1 VSRPTTT
8 PLPAAPVR
16 FGVRRALRVFGP
28 FARPHL
34 GSLAVALALVLVG
47 TGTKLLK
54 PWPLAFLVD
63 EVLGKPRSD
72 GSFTGLVVLLSVAVV
87 VLAALDAGLGFV
99 RSYLTQAVGQKVAF
113 RIRSA
118 LYAHLQ
124 RLSLGF
130 HDKQQTGELMNR
142 VTRDAD
148 KVQELLTGNAL
159 EAASSGL
166 LLLGMVAV
174 TFALDWRLA
183 LVLVAMTPLMA
194 LTNAR
199 FRRRIKAAEQRA
211 RQGEGDINSLT
222 QETLSSIRLI
232 KVFGRERHETER
244 FDSIGTEVLE
254 ANLALTRTESAFSS
268 WLEIVPALG
277 LALLLGVGAHQVRA
291 GDLELG
297 QLLVFVAYLRD
308 FYGPTRALSRL
319 AAKAS
324 RASVRAERIAEVLDT
339 APAVADRPG
348 ARPAGRLRGE
358 ISFSGVTFGYLPG
371 RPVLHHV
378 DLRVPAG
385 SVVALVG
392 PTGAGKSTL
401 AALVPRLYDPDEGA
415 VLIDGVD
422 ARSFTLESLQSQVA
436 VVPQES
442 VLFRATLAENIA
454 YGRPGATRAEIE
466 AAARVANAHDFITA
480 LPQGY
485 DTVVGERGE
494 TLSGGQR
501 QRVAI
506 ARALVRDAPILILD
520 EPTSGLDVRAERE
533 VLDAIER
540 LVEGRSTIVIAHRLS
555 TVRRADRIAV
565 LVDGCVVECGSHAEL
580 MARGER
586 YAEMV
591 ALTTGD
597 RLGDGIGSGARHDDG
612 NNRRLATGAA
622 PPPREGAR

>member
-1 VSRPTTT
+1 MSETT
-8 PLPAAPVR
+8 PDQDAAR
-16 FGVRRALRVFGP
+16 AKFGARRALKVFGP
-28 FARPHL
+28 FARPHF
-34 GSLAVALALVLVG
+34 GSLALALFLVLVG
-47 TGTKLLK
+47 TTFKLAK

-72 GSFTGLVVLLSVAVV
+72 GSFTGLVVLVAGAVV
-87 VLAALDAGLGFV
+87 ALAALDAALGFV
-99 RSYLTQAVGQKVAF
+99 RSYLTQSIGQKVAF

-118 LYAHLQ
+118 LYGHLQ
-124 RLSLGF
+124 RLSLSF
-130 HDKQQTGELMNR
+130 HDRQQTGELMNR

-148 KVQELLTGNAL
+148 KVQELLTDNLL
-159 EAASSGL
+159 EAASSSL
-166 LLLGMVAV
+166 LLIGMVGI
-174 TFALDWRLA
+174 TLTLDWRLA
-183 LVLVAMTPLMA
+183 LVLMCMTPLMA
-194 LTNAR
+194 VTNSR

-222 QETLSSIRLI
+222 QETLSSMRLI

-244 FDSIGTEVLE
+244 FDTVGNELLE

-277 LALLLGVGAHQVRA
+277 LALLLGFGAHQVRS

-297 QLLVFVAYLRD
+297 QLLVFVSYLRD

-324 RASVRAERIAEVLDT
+324 RASVRAERIAEVLGT
-339 APAVADRPG
+339 APAVADLPG
-348 ARPAGRLRGE
+348 ARPAPRLRGDVV
-358 ISFSGVTFGYLPG
+358 FSGVSFAYLEN
-371 RPVLHHV
+371 RPVLADV
-378 DLRVPAG
+378 DLAVPAG
-385 SVVALVG
+385 SVLALVG

-401 AALVPRLYDPDEGA
+401 AALVPRLYDPDDGA
-415 VLIDGVD
+415 VLLDGVD
-422 ARSFTLESLQSQVA
+422 IRSYTLESLQAQVA

-442 VLFRATLAENIA
+442 VLFRASVLENIA
-454 YGRPGATRAEIE
+454 YGRPGASRADIE
-466 AAARVANAHDFITA
+466 AAAKAANAHEFITA
-480 LPQGY
+480 LPHGY
-485 DTVVGERGE
+485 DTVVGERGD

-506 ARALVRDAPILILD
+506 ARALVRDAAVLILD

-540 LVEGRSTIVIAHRLS
+540 LLAGRTTIVIAHRLS

-565 LVDGCVVECGSHAEL
+565 LEAGRVVEHGSHDEL
-580 MARGER
+580 MTLGGR

-591 ALTTGD
+591 ALSTDD
-597 RLGDGIGSGARHDDG
+597 RLAEAGAKPANGFDQKLGSGAATP
-612 NNRRLATGAA
+612 RRK
-622 PPPREGAR
+622 GAR